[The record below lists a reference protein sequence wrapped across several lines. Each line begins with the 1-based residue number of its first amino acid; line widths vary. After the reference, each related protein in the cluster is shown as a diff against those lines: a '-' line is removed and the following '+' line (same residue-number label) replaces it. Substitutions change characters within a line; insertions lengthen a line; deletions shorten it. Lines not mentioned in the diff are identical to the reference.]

1 MAVFRISTNFSGV
14 GAQMSNKKS
23 GPIERMLAAAMK
35 VEAHEVRATVLSFLF
50 VFTLM
55 AAYFIIRPVRDAM
68 ASDWSRTETSF
79 LWSLTFLSSIIAVV
93 LYGFVISRVR
103 FSRVVPGVYVFFA
116 ASFAVFYFGIEFVAD
131 PILVDKAFYVWL
143 SVFSL
148 FHTSVFWSFMSGL
161 FSKEQAPRLFAVIA
175 SGASIGAIVGPA
187 IPTFFAQDIGVM
199 NLMLISAVM
208 LLVPVP
214 MIGALERLKLG
225 ELGNEHLKADLRQAE
240 RLGKNPFSGFMLF
253 VRNPY
258 LLAIGTFILMYVTM
272 STFVYMELREFLA
285 IYERPERAEIQ
296 ASIDL
301 AVNSLALLTA
311 LFATSRLTSRF
322 GMATTLA
329 LIPALMV
336 GGWLV
341 VAMIPVLG
349 VLIGLQIVRRAGN
362 YAVTRPGREM
372 LFTVVDNETR
382 FKAKPVIDIVVYRGG
397 DMVTAWLHT
406 GLRETLNFGMGG
418 VALAAAVV
426 AGIWAMAGVYL
437 GRAYNRAGAEDE

>member
-1 MAVFRISTNFSGV
+1 
-14 GAQMSNKKS
+14 MSNKKS

-79 LWSLTFLSSIIAVV
+79 LWSLTFLFSIIAVV

-116 ASFAVFYFGIEFVAD
+116 ASFAVFYFGTEFVAD

-406 GLRETLNFGMGG
+406 GLRETLNFGLGG

>member
-1 MAVFRISTNFSGV
+1 MSEKNTDKNSDGPLTRI
-14 GAQMSNKKS
+14 
-23 GPIERMLAAAMK
+23 LASATK
-35 VEAHEVRATVLSFLF
+35 VEANETRATVVSFLF

-79 LWSLTFLSSIIAVV
+79 LWTLTFFFSIIAVV
-93 LYGFVISRVR
+93 VYGYVISRVR
-103 FSRVVPGVYVFFA
+103 FSRVVPGVYIFFSA
-116 ASFAVFYFGIEFVAD
+116 TFAVFYFGTGFVND
-131 PILVDKAFYVWL
+131 PTLVDKAFYVWL

-187 IPTFFAQDIGVM
+187 IPTFFAADIGVM
-199 NLMLISAVM
+199 NLMLISAAM
-208 LLVPVP
+208 LLIPVP
-214 MIGALERLKLG
+214 MISALERFKVTD
-225 ELGNEHLKADLRQAE
+225 LGNEDLQADLSQAE
-240 RLGKNPFSGFMLF
+240 RLGKNPFSGFSTF
-253 VRNPY
+253 VANPY
-258 LLAIGTFILMYVTM
+258 LLAIGVFILMYVTM

-285 IYERPERAEIQ
+285 AYERPERAQIQ

-301 AVNSLALLTA
+301 AVNSLAVVTA
-311 LFATSRLTSRF
+311 LFATSRLTTRF

-329 LIPALMV
+329 LIPVLMV

-341 VAMIPVLG
+341 VAAIPLLG

-362 YAVTRPGREM
+362 YSITRPGREM
-372 LFTVVDNETR
+372 LFTQVDAEIR
-382 FKAKPVIDIVVYRGG
+382 YKAKPVIDIVVYRGG

-406 GLRETLNFGMGG
+406 GLRETLNLGLGG
-418 VALAAAVV
+418 VALFAAVV

-437 GRAYNRAGAEDE
+437 GRAYNRVGASAGSKG

>member
-1 MAVFRISTNFSGV
+1 
-14 GAQMSNKKS
+14 MSNKNS

-79 LWSLTFLSSIIAVV
+79 LWSLTFLFSIIAVV

-116 ASFAVFYFGIEFVAD
+116 ASFAVFYFGTEFVAD

-161 FSKEQAPRLFAVIA
+161 FSKEQAPRLFAIIA

-214 MIGALERLKLG
+214 MIGALERLKVG

-240 RLGKNPFSGFMLF
+240 RLGKNPFSGFMIF

-406 GLRETLNFGMGG
+406 GLRETLNFGLGG